1 MMKLAFVL
9 LIFAH
14 AKSTEG
20 AAAEAVAA
28 GAAAA
33 EAGVSLSSHVIDL
46 IWEHTGMAHKPYK
59 YSIHFDASQ
68 DRWCKNRL
76 QDGDKICI
84 VKKPKTGEHF
94 IHFLTNCLNGII
106 QGVRFNVYFF
116 KKIVSNRP
124 YVLKIGIIWLI

>member
-1 MMKLAFVL
+1 MKLAFVL

-20 AAAEAVAA
+20 AAV
-28 GAAAA
+28 AAAA
-33 EAGVSLSSHVIDL
+33 AAVEAAAAAVEAGITLSNHVIDQ

-59 YSIHFDASQ
+59 YAIHFDSSQ

-84 VKKPKTGEHF
+84 VKKPKTGKHF
-94 IHFLTNCLNGII
+94 IHFLTKSIKWSEIL
-106 QGVRFNVYFF
+106 F
-116 KKIVSNRP
+116 IVATIR
-124 YVLKIGIIWLI
+124 